1 MLVRG
6 QRMDRWL
13 VRPAGDPTWSAVD
26 WARAAT
32 LEARWTAL
40 GVSENDRRTLLP
52 CAIWAAKHPGMRY
65 AAHIESRLAEIMC
78 QA

>member
-6 QRMDRWL
+6 QRMERWL

-32 LEARWTAL
+32 LEARWSAA
-40 GVSENDRRTLLP
+40 GVPEEERRVLLP
-52 CAIWAAKHPGMRY
+52 CAVWAAKHPGLRY
-65 AAHIESRLAEIMC
+65 APHIEARLADFAC
-78 QA
+78 RS